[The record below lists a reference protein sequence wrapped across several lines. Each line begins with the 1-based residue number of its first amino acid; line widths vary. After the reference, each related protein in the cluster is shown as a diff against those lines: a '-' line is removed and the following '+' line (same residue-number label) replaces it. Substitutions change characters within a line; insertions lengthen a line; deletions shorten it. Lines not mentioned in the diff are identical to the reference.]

1 MTIPDGSLS
10 PRYRLDHQDLN
21 SVRPYF
27 KQLNENARVEPFKVS
42 SWPKDGEELDLSAF
56 QQESDLLKTKLFPE
70 ITRHRLELEKVLATF
85 DSAQIK
91 DFLANK
97 PWRPSNLFA

>member
-1 MTIPDGSLS
+1 MTIPDGSQS
-10 PRYRLDHQDLN
+10 HRYRMDHQDL
-21 SVRPYF
+21 SCVRPYF
-27 KQLNENARVEPFKVS
+27 RQLHENARVEPFKVS

-56 QQESDLLKTKLFPE
+56 QQEADLLKTKLFPE
-70 ITRHRLELEKVLATF
+70 IAQHRLQLEKVLTTF

-97 PWRPSNLFA
+97 PWRPSTLFT